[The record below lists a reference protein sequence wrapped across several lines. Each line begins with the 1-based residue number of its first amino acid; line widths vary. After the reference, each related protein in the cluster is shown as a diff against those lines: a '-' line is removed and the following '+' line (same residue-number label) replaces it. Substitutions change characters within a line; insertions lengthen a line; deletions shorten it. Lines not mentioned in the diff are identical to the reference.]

1 MELALACLQTGPAAA
16 AEAVVQLMSALNSIP
31 LAHRHPTLGPP
42 LQQALLAPLCTQVRL
57 GVMRTGGMDA
67 EVYPTTWVRVQMYC
81 HAACGVLCSTG
92 R

>member
-31 LAHRHPTLGPP
+31 LAHRHPTLGAP

-57 GVMRTGGMDA
+57 SVMCTDDMNTK
-67 EVYPTTWVRVQMYC
+67 V
-81 HAACGVLCSTG
+81 
-92 R
+92 